1 MEFFRIHK
9 TIPFMRFSHILNAI
23 SFISFAV
30 AVYWIFAHGL
40 AFSIEFTGGTQV
52 VVNYPQ
58 AVSAEEVRGQI
69 QQGLKVEA
77 AVQNYGT
84 ARDLMIRLRASRRR
98 NS

>member
-40 AFSIEFTGGTQV
+40 AFS
-52 VVNYPQ
+52 N
-58 AVSAEEVRGQI
+58 
-69 QQGLKVEA
+69 
-77 AVQNYGT
+77 
-84 ARDLMIRLRASRRR
+84 LRASRRR

>member
-40 AFSIEFTGGTQV
+40 AFPS
-52 VVNYPQ
+52 NSR
-58 AVSAEEVRGQI
+58 AVR
-69 QQGLKVEA
+69 
-77 AVQNYGT
+77 
-84 ARDLMIRLRASRRR
+84 RLW
-98 NS
+98 

>member
-40 AFSIEFTGGTQV
+40 AFSIEFRDSRSKR
-52 VVNYPQ
+52 PC
-58 AVSAEEVRGQI
+58 RI
-69 QQGLKVEA
+69 
-77 AVQNYGT
+77 T
-84 ARDLMIRLRASRRR
+84 ARRAT
-98 NS
+98 

>member
-58 AVSAEEVRGQI
+58 AVSAEEVRGQDGAVAREAVG
-69 QQGLKVEA
+69 QPAPLKR
-77 AVQNYGT
+77 YRGRGHT
-84 ARDLMIRLRASRRR
+84 AGA
-98 NS
+98 